1 MFRSEKEEAE
11 EIFTPQGGISIYPFA
26 NYGKSCT
33 EFEKLAPSRLFK
45 AVNRR

>member
-11 EIFTPQGGISIYPFA
+11 EIFTPRGGILIYSFA
-26 NYGKSCT
+26 NYGKPCT
-33 EFEKLAPSRLFK
+33 EFEKLAPSRPFK